1 MAKVN
6 AAHQKVNAKVF
17 VFVPKRKVRLPE
29 NETVFFSYKTRASAP
44 IKNQSPSP
52 VTMKRSSTSVQ
63 PPPTKRIANNTV
75 KRITSLDEDPIPMVY
90 DQVSLEEVNTQV
102 IEENQTSFGF
112 FEYNLNNRINED
124 GSDEWALLS
133 SQWSSMIPS
142 NIFIT
147 GMAVATVR
155 KPDGQQIE
163 WVVLLTNGF
172 HREKKLALKM
182 HEIVSEE
189 RKKLLLSSYKK

>member
-1 MAKVN
+1 
-6 AAHQKVNAKVF
+6 
-17 VFVPKRKVRLPE
+17 
-29 NETVFFSYKTRASAP
+29 
-44 IKNQSPSP
+44 
-52 VTMKRSSTSVQ
+52 MKRSSTSVQ
-63 PPPTKRIANNTV
+63 PPSTKRIANNTV

-102 IEENQTSFGF
+102 IEENKDSFGF
-112 FEYNLNNRINED
+112 FEYNLNTRINED

-189 RKKLLLSSYKK
+189 RKKQLLSSYKK